1 MMTHLQ
7 NANDLF
13 SSKHAHLIPHCL
25 QVHHVPLGQRVPL
38 LSLAG
43 LLQGAP
49 LGAAPLRRLDTHG
62 MGQDQGHRRRLH
74 ATRE

>member
-1 MMTHLQ
+1 M
-7 NANDLF
+7 
-13 SSKHAHLIPHCL
+13 LIFNPLCL
-25 QVHHVPLGQRVPL
+25 QVHHLPLGQRVPL
-38 LSLAG
+38 LGVAG

-74 ATRE
+74 ATCEYTQTSMGRIQYPPP